1 MSTADQHRASA
12 LESLDSLDLL
22 RNTGADDDAFV
33 PLAAEATA
41 HALLAL
47 DARLGELVEQQR
59 LGNTI
64 AALHQ
69 IGCYGDDEYM
79 AARATVRAVLGLPPE
94 GQSR

>member
-12 LESLDSLDLL
+12 EEALDNIVTTIDHEREISY
-22 RNTGADDDAFV
+22 AS
-33 PLAAEATA
+33 EATA
-41 HALLAL
+41 HALLAIE
-47 DARLGELVEQQR
+47 ARLGELVEQQR
-59 LGNTI
+59 RGNTI

-94 GQSR
+94 GQNR